1 MKIKDLVNI
10 SIRNIIR
17 NKTLFII
24 IFMVSIAISS
34 SIFGSSFL
42 QSFDRYWDTKINRNI
57 SFRIFNAIET
67 RDLSKKETMEVVKNT
82 PHVLDVYDEAG
93 YLVHMSVHSSD
104 IAELNNLSF
113 NVFGVPHEN
122 NIPISIGENFEN
134 YSPEDNV
141 LICQTNMYF
150 TTDPYASFDPKN
162 FVDFTD
168 LAGKEVELALTGTD
182 IVEKFKIVG
191 LFDTDD
197 TYDTGDN
204 CYATYQVVERL
215 SEIVDSVDPE
225 EFEEDPRII
234 HPFYFMIDDV
244 SNTEEVLQSL
254 QKVKIYP
261 DVTMSIDYELTDK
274 VLNTTKLISTL
285 FVGVSILI
293 SIIIILVNYQKRSR
307 EFMIYKAFGYSK
319 KIIFMILL
327 LENILLGLFSFIF
340 SVLIT
345 IVVIQVFYSS
355 VLIHVP
361 NMYLFKPSI
370 GIGNLYIGIIISLII
385 PLISIALNWLI
396 NGRKDIYA

>member
-1 MKIKDLVNI
+1 
-10 SIRNIIR
+10 
-17 NKTLFII
+17 
-24 IFMVSIAISS
+24 
-34 SIFGSSFL
+34 
-42 QSFDRYWDTKINRNI
+42 
-57 SFRIFNAIET
+57 
-67 RDLSKKETMEVVKNT
+67 
-82 PHVLDVYDEAG
+82 
-93 YLVHMSVHSSD
+93 
-104 IAELNNLSF
+104 
-113 NVFGVPHEN
+113 
-122 NIPISIGENFEN
+122 
-134 YSPEDNV
+134 
-141 LICQTNMYF
+141 
-150 TTDPYASFDPKN
+150 
-162 FVDFTD
+162 
-168 LAGKEVELALTGTD
+168 
-182 IVEKFKIVG
+182 
-191 LFDTDD
+191 
-197 TYDTGDN
+197 
-204 CYATYQVVERL
+204 
-215 SEIVDSVDPE
+215 
-225 EFEEDPRII
+225 
-234 HPFYFMIDDV
+234 
-244 SNTEEVLQSL
+244 
-254 QKVKIYP
+254 
-261 DVTMSIDYELTDK
+261 MSIDYELTDK